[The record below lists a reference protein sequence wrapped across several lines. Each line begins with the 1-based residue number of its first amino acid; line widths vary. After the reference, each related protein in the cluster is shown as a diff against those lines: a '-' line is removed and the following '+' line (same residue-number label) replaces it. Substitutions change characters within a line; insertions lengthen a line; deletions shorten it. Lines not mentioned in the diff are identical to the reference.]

1 MPGDVK
7 ALAVY
12 ADAFL
17 YSSSAQGIVK
27 QVSPPRVK
35 NENGEGS

>member
-1 MPGDVK
+1 MPNEVK

-17 YSSSAQGIVK
+17 YASSAQGIVK
-27 QVSPPRVK
+27 QVHARGRQP
-35 NENGEGS
+35 